1 MYLRELQQISLQGFK
16 LPPKWCFKFFNL
28 EEKNIQ
34 NFNIY
39 LEGCVL
45 YIDITLN

>member
-1 MYLRELQQISLQGFK
+1 MNDLQNFNNFTML
-16 LPPKWCFKFFNL
+16 KFFNL

-34 NFNIY
+34 NFNVY
-39 LEGCVL
+39 FEDCAL